1 MMEGNAKLIESLC
14 EQAVD
19 YGVTSFELIK
29 LKVVD
34 KTSDV
39 ASSFLPKAIVLGAVV
54 SFLLMGSLGLA
65 VWLGEMLGKVFLGF
79 FIVAGL
85 YGVIALI
92 LHFFL
97 YQWLKKHFQNYIIK
111 LMFK

>member
-1 MMEGNAKLIESLC
+1 MEENAKMLESLY
-14 EQAVD
+14 EKAVD

-29 LKVVD
+29 LKALN

-39 ASSFLPKAIVLGAVV
+39 ASSFLPHVIVFVV
-54 SFLLMGSLGLA
+54 IASFLLLLNLGLA
-65 VWLGEMLGKVFLGF
+65 FWLGEMLGKVFLGF
-79 FIVAGL
+79 FIVAGF
-85 YGVIALI
+85 YGFIAVI

-97 YQWLKKHFQNYIIK
+97 HKWLKKHFQNYIIK